1 MNRMRLKGL
10 TPDEALLLAAALVAG
25 ALVVIAY
32 LLMR

>member
-1 MNRMRLKGL
+1 MNRIRLKYF

-25 ALVVIAY
+25 ALVVLVY